1 MKNCKWLHY
10 LSHYITDGINL
21 VRTLRIY
28 LSVLVCF
35 KLCFSELSPFSSND
49 VIWMGFFLM
58 TGEERESGCDRL
70 TEGGFFV
77 CLGGEDTW
85 GIKDVRWSS
94 TLMLKKKN
102 SKVTNESLFCS
113 SCLFC
118 SGSKKKKTQWSNLEY
133 IHVWKSQDGSGDSLL
148 KFENGVTYAKFMLA
162 VWQTPVASTLDYY
175 TCSRSCARLLL

>member
-1 MKNCKWLHY
+1 MSWRNNFARNLCVKKMKNCKWLHY

-85 GIKDVRWSS
+85 GIKDVRRSS

-102 SKVTNESLFCS
+102 NKVTNESLFCS

-118 SGSKKKKTQWSNLEY
+118 SGSKKKNL
-133 IHVWKSQDGSGDSLL
+133 SGQTW
-148 KFENGVTYAKFMLA
+148 NTYMSEKVRMVLET
-162 VWQTPVASTLDYY
+162 VY
-175 TCSRSCARLLL
+175 